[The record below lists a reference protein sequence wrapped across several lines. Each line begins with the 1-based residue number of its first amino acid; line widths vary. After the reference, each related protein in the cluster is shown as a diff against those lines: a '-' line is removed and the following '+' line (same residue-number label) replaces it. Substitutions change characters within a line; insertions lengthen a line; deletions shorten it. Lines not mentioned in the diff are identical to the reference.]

1 VLLSTKHKPT
11 VPEERTRIEGAG
23 GKRTCLFFSLTRANS
38 FVTGCCVGSSFGVAS
53 YDLGPPLCFAHLPLL
68 RVRLGN
74 VVFGRLFG
82 DLGVSRAFGDKDY
95 KTPAAAADYMSVEP
109 HYRSMTLRPGDDE
122 FFVLACDGLW
132 DKMT

>member
-1 VLLSTKHKPT
+1 MAAS
-11 VPEERTRIEGAG
+11 A
-23 GKRTCLFFSLTRANS
+23 LFSRYELELAAPLPFLTYL
-38 FVTGCCVGSSFGVAS
+38 FLVF
-53 YDLGPPLCFAHLPLL
+53 LGT
-68 RVRLGN
+68 

-95 KTPAAAADYMSVEP
+95 KVPAAAADYMSVEP
-109 HYRSMTLRPGDDE
+109 HYRSVTLRPGEDE